1 MADKRDYYEVLGVA
15 KDADEATI
23 KRAFKRLAIKY
34 HPDHNKDPDAGE
46 KFREINEAYQV
57 LSDPQKRQ
65 AYDQFGFEGVNGQGA
80 GGAGF
85 SNADFSDIFGNFGD
99 IFGDIFG
106 GAAGGRARRGPQVVP
121 GNDLRVRLTLTLEE
135 AVRGVTKKINI
146 KNIISNIKEK
156 RTQNKKIL
164 RNGSYSIGITAVVIA
179 IVVVFN
185 LVVQEFPSNLREIDL
200 SSEKLYTIGDQTKE
214 VLDNLDKDVE
224 MYLIAQDGT
233 ESSDIQRLL
242 ERYEDRSFH
251 VTVEQRDP
259 AVYPTFTQQYTS
271 DSVNNNS
278 VIVVC
283 GDKSRVV
290 DYSDMYET
298 SINYQT
304 YTQETTAFD
313 GEGQLTSA
321 INYVISEDMPVLYTL
336 EGHDEVSMGTTMTET
351 IQKANID
358 IQSLNLLTQEAVP
371 DDAACLLI
379 FSPAT
384 DLSED
389 EANKVIDYLE
399 NGGKAL
405 ILSDY
410 TEEDMPNFQSVLEN
424 YGVQTVDGIV
434 MEGDT
439 NHYISQNPYYLLP
452 NIESSDVTSG
462 LSSGSRYVLMALAQ
476 GIQTMDNIRDSLN
489 IESILTTSDSAYS
502 KTDLENMQTMEKENG
517 DIDGPFDLGVSIT
530 EEVGEDTETRIVYF
544 AASTIFDDTIDS
556 YVSGA
561 NYELLSSALSWLCQ
575 TDEDSTNTISIS
587 SKSLDTSTL
596 TVPAADV
603 SFWSIFVTGII
614 PVCILLVGFGI
625 WMKRRKQ

>member
-1 MADKRDYYEVLGVA
+1 M
-15 KDADEATI
+15 
-23 KRAFKRLAIKY
+23 
-34 HPDHNKDPDAGE
+34 
-46 KFREINEAYQV
+46 
-57 LSDPQKRQ
+57 
-65 AYDQFGFEGVNGQGA
+65 
-80 GGAGF
+80 
-85 SNADFSDIFGNFGD
+85 
-99 IFGDIFG
+99 
-106 GAAGGRARRGPQVVP
+106 
-121 GNDLRVRLTLTLEE
+121 
-135 AVRGVTKKINI
+135 
-146 KNIISNIKEK
+146 
-156 RTQNKKIL
+156 
-164 RNGSYSIGITAVVIA
+164 IA

-185 LVVQEFPSNLREIDL
+185 LVVQELPSNLREIDL

-242 ERYEDRSFH
+242 ERYEDRSSH

>member
-1 MADKRDYYEVLGVA
+1 MKNSKG
-15 KDADEATI
+15 KFSI
-23 KRAFKRLAIKY
+23 KKLNPK
-34 HPDHNKDPDAGE
+34 
-46 KFREINEAYQV
+46 
-57 LSDPQKRQ
+57 
-65 AYDQFGFEGVNGQGA
+65 
-80 GGAGF
+80 
-85 SNADFSDIFGNFGD
+85 
-99 IFGDIFG
+99 
-106 GAAGGRARRGPQVVP
+106 
-121 GNDLRVRLTLTLEE
+121 
-135 AVRGVTKKINI
+135 KKINI
-146 KNIISNIKEK
+146 KNIISKEK

-185 LVVQEFPSNLREIDL
+185 LVVQELPSNLREIDL

-242 ERYEDRSFH
+242 ERYEDRSSH

>member
-1 MADKRDYYEVLGVA
+1 MKKSKG
-15 KDADEATI
+15 
-23 KRAFKRLAIKY
+23 
-34 HPDHNKDPDAGE
+34 
-46 KFREINEAYQV
+46 KFSLKNLKLKE
-57 LSDPQKRQ
+57 
-65 AYDQFGFEGVNGQGA
+65 
-80 GGAGF
+80 
-85 SNADFSDIFGNFGD
+85 
-99 IFGDIFG
+99 
-106 GAAGGRARRGPQVVP
+106 
-121 GNDLRVRLTLTLEE
+121 
-135 AVRGVTKKINI
+135 KINI
-146 KNIISNIKEK
+146 KNTISNIKEK
-156 RTQNKKIL
+156 RTQNKKNL
-164 RNGSYSIGITAVVIA
+164 RNGFYSIGITAVVIA

-185 LVVQEFPSNLREIDL
+185 LVVQELPSNLREIDL

-242 ERYEDRSFH
+242 ERYEDRSSH

-587 SKSLDTSTL
+587 SKSLDTSSL
-596 TVPAADV
+596 TISAADV
-603 SFWSIFVTGII
+603 SFWSIVVTAVI
-614 PVCILLVGFGI
+614 PVCILVIGFGI

>member
-1 MADKRDYYEVLGVA
+1 MKKSKG
-15 KDADEATI
+15 
-23 KRAFKRLAIKY
+23 
-34 HPDHNKDPDAGE
+34 
-46 KFREINEAYQV
+46 KFSLKNLKLKE
-57 LSDPQKRQ
+57 
-65 AYDQFGFEGVNGQGA
+65 
-80 GGAGF
+80 
-85 SNADFSDIFGNFGD
+85 
-99 IFGDIFG
+99 
-106 GAAGGRARRGPQVVP
+106 
-121 GNDLRVRLTLTLEE
+121 
-135 AVRGVTKKINI
+135 KINI
-146 KNIISNIKEK
+146 KNTISNIKEK
-156 RTQNKKIL
+156 RTKNKKIL
-164 RNGSYSIGITAVVIA
+164 RHGSYSIGITALVVAIA
-179 IVVVFN
+179 VVLN
-185 LVVQEFPSNLREIDL
+185 LVIQELPTSIRELDL

-224 MYLIAQDGT
+224 LYLIAQEGT

-242 ERYEDRSFH
+242 ERYEERNEH
-251 VTVEQRDP
+251 ITVEQRDP

>member
-1 MADKRDYYEVLGVA
+1 MKNSKGKFSIKKLSPKKR
-15 KDADEATI
+15 
-23 KRAFKRLAIKY
+23 
-34 HPDHNKDPDAGE
+34 
-46 KFREINEAYQV
+46 
-57 LSDPQKRQ
+57 
-65 AYDQFGFEGVNGQGA
+65 
-80 GGAGF
+80 
-85 SNADFSDIFGNFGD
+85 
-99 IFGDIFG
+99 
-106 GAAGGRARRGPQVVP
+106 
-121 GNDLRVRLTLTLEE
+121 
-135 AVRGVTKKINI
+135 INI
-146 KNIISNIKEK
+146 KNIINNIKEK

-164 RNGSYSIGITAVVIA
+164 RHGSYSIGITAVVVA
-179 IVVVFN
+179 IVVVLN
-185 LVVQEFPSNLREIDL
+185 LVVQELPSNIREIDL
-200 SSEKLYTIGDQTKE
+200 SSEKLYTIGDQTKD

-224 MYLIAQDGT
+224 LYLIAQEGT
-233 ESSDIQRLL
+233 ENSDIQRLL
-242 ERYEDRSFH
+242 ERYEDRSSH
-251 VTVEQRDP
+251 IKVEQKDP

-290 DYSDMYET
+290 NYSDMYET

-313 GEGQLTSA
+313 GEGQITSA
-321 INYVISEDMPVLYTL
+321 INYVISEDMPILYTL
-336 EGHDEVSMGTTMTET
+336 EGHDEVSMGTAMTET
-351 IQKANID
+351 IQKANIE
-358 IQSLNLLTQEAVP
+358 IQSLNLLTQESVP

-379 FSPAT
+379 FSPSK

-399 NGGKAL
+399 KGGKAL

-452 NIESSDVTSG
+452 NIESGDVTSG

-476 GIQTMDNIRDSLN
+476 GIQKMDNIRDSLN

-502 KTDLENMQTMEKENG
+502 KTDLENMQTMEKESG

-530 EEVGEDTETRIVYF
+530 EDLGNDTETKIVYF
-544 AASTIFDDTIDS
+544 ATSTIFDDTIDS

-575 TDEDSTNTISIS
+575 TDEDSNTSAISIS
-587 SKSLDTSTL
+587 SKSLDTSSL
-596 TVPAADV
+596 TISAADV
-603 SFWSIFVTGII
+603 SFWSIFVTAVI
-614 PVCILLVGFGI
+614 PVCILLAGFGI